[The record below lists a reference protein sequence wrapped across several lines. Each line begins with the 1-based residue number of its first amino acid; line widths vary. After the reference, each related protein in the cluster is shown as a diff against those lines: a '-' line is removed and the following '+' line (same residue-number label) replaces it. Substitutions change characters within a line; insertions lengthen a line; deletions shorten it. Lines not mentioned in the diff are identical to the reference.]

1 MLALSGRVLAARFA
15 SARPTLVAH
24 RAGLVVAV
32 RAAAQESSMSKK
44 LYIGNLSWDTRKEDL
59 SELFSKYGEVEDAF
73 VATDRDTGRSRGFGF
88 VTLDAGAADNAVSEL
103 NESEFMGRNIR
114 VNEAQPQGD
123 APLAVAAATA
133 VAVAAVAMVAVAAVV
148 AAVATAAAVAGAVA
162 VAMAAT
168 GAVAAAATASAA
180 VGVATIRR
188 PTTDTG
194 PLAPLMRSA
203 ACRALRCE
211 SRSCGSSGA
220 AVWHPCAAL
229 W

>member
-1 MLALSGRVLAARFA
+1 LAARFA

-114 VNEAQPQGD
+114 VNEAQPQGER
-123 APLAVAAATA
+123 P
-133 VAVAAVAMVAVAAVV
+133 
-148 AAVATAAAVAGAVA
+148 AG
-162 VAMAAT
+162 
-168 GAVAAAATASAA
+168 GRGGYGGGRGGGGYGGGGRGGGGRGYS
-180 VGVATIRR
+180 GGRGGRGGGGYGGDRR
-188 PTTDTG
+188 GGGGGYGERRGGGGDY
-194 PLAPLMRSA
+194 
-203 ACRALRCE
+203 
-211 SRSCGSSGA
+211 
-220 AVWHPCAAL
+220 
-229 W
+229 